1 MATTYSKSASFQ
13 TNSIACVRTIV
24 RDLDAAT
31 LSETEIELLNGIA
44 DFALAH
50 LQEARRLQAE
60 RDALLAQ
67 AVEYEVL
74 IQAKIAAESDALD
87 HQIAHLV

>member
-1 MATTYSKSASFQ
+1 MATTYKYASFQ
-13 TNSIACVRTIV
+13 TNSIACVRAIV

-31 LSETEIELLNGIA
+31 FSETEIELLNGVA

-50 LQEARRLQAE
+50 LKEARRLQAE
-60 RDALLAQ
+60 REALLAQ

-74 IQAKIAAESDALD
+74 IQNK
-87 HQIAHLV
+87 IAHLV